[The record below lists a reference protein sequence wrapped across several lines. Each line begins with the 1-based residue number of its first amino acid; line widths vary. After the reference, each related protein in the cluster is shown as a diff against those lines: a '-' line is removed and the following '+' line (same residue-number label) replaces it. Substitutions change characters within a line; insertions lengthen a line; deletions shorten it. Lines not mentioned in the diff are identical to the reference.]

1 MDLKYNQLRREYMI
15 IEHSIP
21 LIEGI
26 CDIIKNEYKE
36 KAARLWTEFSN
47 NPDINHAVEYLD
59 AVSLFDYDLYEDE
72 GIKILIDVTEKVL
85 HIVESIQHI
94 EIEERCVSTLLHFV
108 RGLNINLISNS
119 GTGRSSEEIKKLC
132 ALIENIKVYINKGD
146 DDTLRAILISMKYYL
161 IMMYISD
168 NGDDL
173 LGYWGRLQLIYH
185 EKKSRSTTKLLM
197 EAAGLLYRD
206 DIDMPILESNI
217 RLLKQALDD
226 CTQNNDAQEDI
237 IISEIA
243 EKYIEV
249 LSKLYEHQLDVNSAK
264 KYTYE
269 AIDIYKQYQP
279 LCAENLLYILRQ
291 YMLMD
296 YDKALE
302 PIYKDIYYQNEQ
314 NNADSNHLDCSP
326 YIKKLVTS
334 EPEIIY
340 HYTDLYALKSIVEN
354 NTLWATNTKFV
365 NDIEERRYIAN
376 VLDLLLPPNS
386 STDMISL
393 FDTIKHEIQNYSDT
407 YSYRGE
413 IHDIIRKHSTDA
425 YIISFSVN
433 QDSLPLWSG
442 YAQKQGL
449 NIGFNRQKL
458 RSDIYNAFDGEAND
472 VLCGKVLYVNN
483 QAGNDNLQ
491 ILQTMICE
499 ICDDCLQRNIDAEL
513 MNSILASHIM
523 YIRNFV
529 KSESMKSEE
538 EYRMVIIPK
547 TTESNVR
554 IRVKDDMLIPYIE
567 YSENIQ
573 EAIKCVTIGPTNKNE
588 MLAEGLKY
596 LLKRYCRNL
605 DKDYV
610 IKSGISLRY

>member
-1 MDLKYNQLRREYMI
+1 MI
-15 IEHSIP
+15 MMLERIT
-21 LIEGI
+21 LLEGI
-26 CDIIKNEYKE
+26 YEIIKNKFKE
-36 KAARLWTEFSN
+36 ETDLLWTEFIN
-47 NPDINHAVEYLD
+47 NPNSNHAIEYLD
-59 AVSLFDYDLYEDE
+59 AVSLFDYTLYEDN
-72 GIKILIDVTEKVL
+72 GIEILVDITDKILQIMEN
-85 HIVESIQHI
+85 IQHI
-94 EIEERCVSTLLHFV
+94 ETIERCVSTVLNFV
-108 RGLNINLISNS
+108 RCLNINLIGNS
-119 GTGRSSEEIKKLC
+119 SSDNRILGKREKLC
-132 ALIENIKVYINKGD
+132 KMIENIKLYIDKAN
-146 DDTLRAILISMKYYL
+146 DDTLLAMLIKMKYCL

-168 NGDDL
+168 NKDDL
-173 LGYWGRLQLIYH
+173 LGYWVRIQMIYR
-185 EKKSRSTTKLLM
+185 ENKSRSTTKLLM
-197 EAAGLLYRD
+197 EAAGLLYSY

-217 RLLKQALDD
+217 RLLKQALAD
-226 CTQNNDAQEDI
+226 CTKNNDAQEDVL
-237 IISEIA
+237 ISEIA

-249 LSKLYEHQLDVNSAK
+249 LSRLYDCSLDVNSAR

-269 AIDIYKQYQP
+269 AIDVYMQYQP
-279 LCAENLLYILRQ
+279 LRAENLLYILHQ

-302 PIYKDIYYQNEQ
+302 QIYIDIYYQNEQ

-326 YIKKLVTS
+326 YIKKLVTK
-334 EPEIIY
+334 EPEVIY
-340 HYTDLYALKSIVEN
+340 HYTDLNALKSIVEN

-386 STDMISL
+386 SADTISL
-393 FDTIKHEIQNYSDT
+393 FDTIKHEIQDYGDT
-407 YSYRGE
+407 DSHRGE
-413 IHDIIRKHSTDA
+413 IHDIIRKHSADA

-483 QAGNDNLQ
+483 KADNRNLQ
-491 ILQTMICE
+491 ILQTMIYE

-513 MNSILASHIM
+513 INSILASHIM

-529 KSESMKSEE
+529 KSESMQSEE